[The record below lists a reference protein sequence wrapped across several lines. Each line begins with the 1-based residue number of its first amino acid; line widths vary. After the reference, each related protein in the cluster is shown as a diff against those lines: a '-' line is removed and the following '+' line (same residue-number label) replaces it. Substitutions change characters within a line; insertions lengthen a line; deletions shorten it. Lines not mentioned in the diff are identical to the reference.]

1 MNILKEAMK
10 YVRYWYV
17 FLLSIAICLG
27 AASLYIFLCTPSF
40 KVNSTLLIKET
51 VGAGPRIK
59 ESAFSDLDMFHSFS
73 TVYNEIEVL
82 RSKDLLRKVL
92 KDLSLETR
100 YYEKDLFKRKE
111 LYGEALPIKVLTYNL
126 TSAAYQKKD
135 LMIEIL
141 NDKKF
146 ALIDSSD
153 RKICSFNKL
162 IREPDFEILVK
173 KTSSFRNGSGLL
185 HIEFQDLDG
194 LAEAYSLSR
203 LVIAPV
209 VKDANTIQ
217 LSVEDVLPERGVDI
231 LTKLIE
237 TYNRENVEN
246 KSLKA
251 RSTIDFID
259 NRLRFLS
266 QDLTGVAQEVENY
279 KVQNMVT
286 DLNSDAQVTVQ
297 NSGNYSQ
304 QLASANVQI
313 AVIRSLE
320 KYLQSSDIKGSLV
333 PSTLSLDDNTL
344 TALTNKYND
353 LQIEKQR
360 LLRNVRPDN
369 PLILGI
375 DEQLAG
381 LKASIKESLNNVKKG
396 LMLERS
402 SLLSRTNKFQT
413 DIKKVPALERGL
425 LERNRAQSV
434 KENLFHYLLQKRE
447 ETALSLSSTVPNSQV
462 IDKPAY
468 QSTPVSP
475 RTSLIYLCALMA
487 GFIIPTCGIYANDVL
502 NAKVQDVSDVKEIK
516 GLRILGELSRKEKNE
531 PLVIKQDSRTTLS
544 ELFRYIRM
552 NLNFSNKSNDSQV
565 LLITSG
571 MKGEGKTFFSLN
583 LAMSMAFIHKRVILL
598 EFDLRKPDLL
608 DYIGLN
614 QELGLSDYLDS
625 DTLDLDSIIL
635 NSVLSPQ
642 LSVIGCGTCPK
653 APSELLMSYK
663 IHVLFD
669 ELRKRYDYII
679 VDTSPVGQVADAFS
693 LVPFTDA
700 SIYLVR
706 YNFTNLRQLDVLRDI
721 VEYEK
726 LKNIQIVFNDARK
739 GNGNAYGYGRYRYES
754 KKDSKKQLI
763 S

>member
-92 KDLSLETR
+92 QDLSLETR

-111 LYGEALPIKVLTYNL
+111 LYGEALPIKIFTHNL
-126 TSAAYQKKD
+126 TNAAYQKKD
-135 LMIEIL
+135 LIIDIL
-141 NDKKF
+141 DDKKF
-146 ALIDSSD
+146 ALIDSSN
-153 RKICSFNKL
+153 RKVYSFNKL
-162 IREPDFEILVK
+162 IREPDFEILVN
-173 KTSSFRNGSGLL
+173 KTSSFTRSSGLL
-185 HIEFQDLDG
+185 YIEFQDLDG

-217 LSVEDVLPERGVDI
+217 LSVEDVLPERGIDI

-259 NRLRFLS
+259 NRLKFLN

-320 KYLQSSDIKGSLV
+320 KYLQNSDIKGSLV
-333 PSTLSLDDNTL
+333 PSTLTLDDNTL

-375 DEQLAG
+375 NEQLAG

-402 SLLSRTNKFQT
+402 SLLSRTTKFQT

-462 IDKPAY
+462 IDRPAY

-487 GFIIPTCGIYANDVL
+487 GFIIPVCAIYANDVL

-531 PLVIKQDSRTTLS
+531 PVVIQKDSRTTLS

-608 DYIGLN
+608 DYIGLK

-625 DTLDLDSIIL
+625 DTLDLDSIIID
-635 NSVLSPQ
+635 SVLSPQ
-642 LSVIGCGTCPK
+642 LSVIGCGTFPK

-663 IHVLFD
+663 IQILFD

-754 KKDSKKQLI
+754 KKDSKRQLI